1 MNFFNNKVLFF
12 TLVIIVCFLGCKS
25 TTQWQGQAPIRKVST
40 KTVPVQRQYTGVFDL
55 GDGVFMS
62 NDYSGARMNG
72 VARTNDTLIS
82 VLITSENLPIN
93 PSPWYGFKI
102 WSETEKELYVKLTY
116 NEDVFHRYFPKL
128 SKNGSNWE
136 ALDSL
141 KYTSVKKIWNEREL
155 AESITMQL
163 TVNTDTLWV
172 SAQELI
178 TSSVVDKWANELMT
192 NSFVS
197 KSAIG
202 ESNQGR
208 PVNLLK
214 IGESNDQRMI
224 MVISRQHPPEVTGFL
239 AMQAFIETLC
249 TNTDL
254 AKRFRARYNTYVV
267 PLVNPDGVDNGHWRH
282 NYGGVDLNRDW
293 ENFNQPETRAIRD
306 FMQQKVAETG
316 GAFYFGVDFHS
327 TWEDIFYTIT
337 PELKGN
343 MPGLVPNVIT
353 GLEDE
358 FPGYKPNIRPSP
370 GTGNKINSTAFF
382 FFEFGAESFTYEVG
396 DNTPRE
402 FVRKKGEITAIK
414 LMEQLLK

>member
-1 MNFFNNKVLFF
+1 MIFFKNKAPFF
-12 TLVIIVCFLGCKS
+12 ILIIIVCFLGCKS
-25 TTQWQGQAPIRKVST
+25 ATQWQGQAPIRKVST
-40 KTVPVQRQYTGVFDL
+40 KTVPIQRQYAGIFDL

-82 VLITSENLPIN
+82 VLITSENSPIN

-102 WSETEKELYVKLTY
+102 WSETDKDLYVKLTY
-116 NEDVFHRYFPKL
+116 NEDAFHRYFPKL
-128 SKNGSNWE
+128 SKNGTDWQ

-141 KYTSVKKIWNEREL
+141 KYKAVKKIYNEREL

-163 TVNTDTLWV
+163 AVNKDTLWV

-178 TSSVVDKWANELMT
+178 TSSIVDSWTNELLT

-197 KSAIG
+197 KLTIG

-208 PVNLLK
+208 PVNLLT
-214 IGESNDQRMI
+214 IGDSDDQRMI

-249 TNTDL
+249 ADTDI

-306 FMQQKVAETG
+306 FMSQKVSKTG
-316 GAFYFGVDFHS
+316 GSFYFGVDFHS

-343 MPGLVPNVIT
+343 MPGLVPKVIA

-396 DNTPRE
+396 DNTPRD
-402 FVRKKGEITAIK
+402 FVRKKGETTALK